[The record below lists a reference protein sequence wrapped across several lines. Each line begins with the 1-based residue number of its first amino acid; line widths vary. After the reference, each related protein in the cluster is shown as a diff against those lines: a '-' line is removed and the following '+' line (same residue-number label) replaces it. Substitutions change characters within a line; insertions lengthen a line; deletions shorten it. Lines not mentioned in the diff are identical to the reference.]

1 MACTGAHCDNH
12 GTGTTTCV
20 EHRGECSTN
29 RPFNP
34 SGEFGVQ
41 GATIRASDVDLLRGL
56 IRDELARYNLHAL
69 YEFPLRQEG
78 GYGSSTTIDNSHI
91 NDLEQMTFDGNGAE
105 GGVQGQPALASYADG
120 AIVDDGNWISLR
132 DKYNL
137 LRQDCIC
144 NSDCA
149 CNNVCA
155 CHNDCGCNY
164 SDERLKTN
172 IKYLQ
177 TRNNLNIYSFE
188 YLWDNKTTH
197 VGVMAQEIL
206 NTPYKHAVKQDS
218 RGFYM
223 VDYNKLPI

>member
-12 GTGTTTCV
+12 GTGTTTCI
-20 EHRGECSTN
+20 EHRAECSTN
-29 RPFNP
+29 RPFTA
-34 SGEFGVQ
+34 SADFGVQ
-41 GATIRASDVDLLRGL
+41 GALIRAADVDLLRSL
-56 IRDELARYNLHAL
+56 IRDELARYNLHAN
-69 YEFPLRQEG
+69 YEYTLRQDTA
-78 GYGSSTTIDNSHI
+78 YTNTLAIDNSHI
-91 NDLEQMTFDGNGAE
+91 NDLEQMTFDGNGAP
-105 GGVQGQPALASYADG
+105 GGVQAQPALASYADG
-120 AIVDDGNWISLR
+120 ASVDDLDWASLR

-172 IKYLQ
+172 IQHLE
-177 TRNNLNIYSFE
+177 TRNGINIYSFA
-188 YLWDNKTTH
+188 YLWDKHTMHT
-197 VGVMAQEIL
+197 GVMAQEIL

-218 RGFYM
+218 NGFYM
-223 VDYNKLPI
+223 VNYNKLPI